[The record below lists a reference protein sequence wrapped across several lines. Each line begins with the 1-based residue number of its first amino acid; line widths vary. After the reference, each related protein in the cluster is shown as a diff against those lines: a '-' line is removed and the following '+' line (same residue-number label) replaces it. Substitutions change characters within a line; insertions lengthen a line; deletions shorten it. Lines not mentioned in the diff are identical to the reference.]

1 MTETT
6 TTSNGAKADP
16 SPTSTT
22 SKRRTRN
29 AYRATVPLTSAA
41 DVEDS
46 TVRRRT
52 CQNPQSWQSIK
63 NGQCFSRNQD
73 GSFASMKVNCSKA
86 YGIDSGETQEWTEE
100 QQLSQRV
107 YRVWLS
113 TF

>member
-1 MTETT
+1 MEQIKQQE
-6 TTSNGAKADP
+6 NGTKADS
-16 SPTSTT
+16 SPTATISR
-22 SKRRTRN
+22 RRTRSTYHT
-29 AYRATVPLTSAA
+29 AIPLTSAA

-46 TVRRRT
+46 TVRRRV
-52 CQNPQSWQSIK
+52 CQNPQSWHSIK

-73 GSFASMKVNCSKA
+73 GSFASVKVTRSKA
-86 YGIDSGETQEWTEE
+86 YGIDSSEPQEWTEE

>member
-1 MTETT
+1 MEQTKQQE
-6 TTSNGAKADP
+6 NGTKADT

-22 SKRRTRN
+22 GKRRTRN
-29 AYRATVPLTSAA
+29 AYRTAVPLTSAA

-46 TVRRRT
+46 SVRRRT

-86 YGIDSGETQEWTEE
+86 YGIDSGEPQEWTEE
-100 QQLSQRV
+100 QQLSQRT
-107 YRVWLS
+107 S
-113 TF
+113 